1 MLKLLIMLFCP
12 LVILSFFSGCTPK
25 TVYVDK
31 IKIVKEKVLVRCKTE
46 RPKECNWSTGS
57 VTEVAPKLLECII
70 EQKKLLEKCRGK

>member
-1 MLKLLIMLFCP
+1 MLKLLIVPLSL
-12 LVILSFFSGCTPK
+12 LVILTFNGCITK

-31 IKIVKEKVLVRCKTE
+31 IKIVKEKVLVRCETE